1 MCAQVAWTAMLQ
13 LTTHSASMR
22 MRLLIAALI
31 GLVAGVL
38 CWAILYRNHQEAGDF
53 RWAMRAAQALL
64 HRQNPYTTPLQRYP
78 LHAAFFALPF
88 VRMPME
94 VAGGLFFG
102 ISSAILAFGLTR
114 QSYTRLF
121 IFLAFPYWS
130 SLLTAQWTPLVMG
143 MAFFPL
149 LIVTLLA
156 KPQNAIPVAISH
168 ITWRGVVGG
177 LVLLAASLLVM
188 PHWPQSWLGQMSYYE
203 HFVPFLV
210 FPGPVLCLAIARRED
225 PDTALLLVA
234 ALMPQR
240 WFYDTFILW
249 LIPKTRQEI
258 LATVFLSWV
267 PALIRW
273 YTTPTS
279 MTQVGRWAVLWIYLP
294 MLFVLLLR
302 LPAPGA
308 LKYGIPEDQ

>member
-1 MCAQVAWTAMLQ
+1 MLQ

-31 GLVAGVL
+31 GLAAGVL

-53 RWAMRAAQALL
+53 RWAIRQAQALL
-64 HRQNPYTTPLQRYP
+64 HRENPYTTPLQRYP
-78 LHAAFFALPF
+78 LPAAFFALPF
-88 VRMPME
+88 VRLPIE

-114 QSYTRLF
+114 QGYTGLF

-130 SLLTAQWTPLVMG
+130 SLLTAQWTPLIMA
-143 MAFFPL
+143 MAFFPV
-149 LIVTLLA
+149 LIVTVLV

-168 ITWRGVVGG
+168 ITWRGVVAC
-177 LVLLAASLLVM
+177 LILLAASLLAM
-188 PHWPQSWLGQMSYYE
+188 PGWPRHWLGQTSYYE

-210 FPGPVLCLAIARRED
+210 FPGPVLCLAMVRRED
-225 PDTALLLVA
+225 PDMALLLIA

-258 LATVFLSWV
+258 LATAFLSWV
-267 PALIRW
+267 PALLRW
-273 YTTPTS
+273 YSTPRS
-279 MTQVGRWAVLWIYLP
+279 MTQVGQWAVLWIYLP

-302 LPAPGA
+302 LPPPGA
-308 LKYGIPEDQ
+308 PKDGLREGR